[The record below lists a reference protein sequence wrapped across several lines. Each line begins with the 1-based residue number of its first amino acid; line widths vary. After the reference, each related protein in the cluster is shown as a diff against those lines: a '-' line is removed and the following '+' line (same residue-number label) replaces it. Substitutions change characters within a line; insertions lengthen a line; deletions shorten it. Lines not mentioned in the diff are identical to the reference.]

1 VKQLIEKAEG
11 LKGDAFTN
19 RAVLHRE
26 HEDLTLE
33 VIPVNVKGLMD
44 GSVPDIAFIVETYQ
58 TATGCQKPLS
68 QEIRKFPFTTG
79 SGIKIQYIQK

>member
-1 VKQLIEKAEG
+1 MG
-11 LKGDAFTN
+11 T
-19 RAVLHRE
+19 
-26 HEDLTLE
+26 EDHLRVAPDEQQIASSPAL
-33 VIPVNVKGLMD
+33 V